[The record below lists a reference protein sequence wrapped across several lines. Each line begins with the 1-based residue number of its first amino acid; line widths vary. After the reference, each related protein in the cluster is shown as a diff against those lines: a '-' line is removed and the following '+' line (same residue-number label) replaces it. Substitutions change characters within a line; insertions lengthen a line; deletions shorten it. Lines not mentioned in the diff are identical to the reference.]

1 MSPSTLDILSSR
13 LPAVV
18 DLRTAA
24 KETGFAEQTIR
35 NLLHLGRCP
44 FNGYKEGSRWKF
56 RLQDLAHYIDSRALQ
71 PFEPRQSAGRKRGR
85 PTKKEQIARRLEAE
99 NQLSH
104 RIAEDI

>member
-1 MSPSTLDILSSR
+1 MGQSTLDILSSR

-44 FNGYKEGSRWKF
+44 FRGYKEGSRWKF
-56 RLQDLAHYIDSRALQ
+56 RLQDLAQYIDSRVPQQ
-71 PFEPRQSAGRKRGR
+71 PPPRQNANTKRGR
-85 PTKKEQIARRLEAE
+85 PTKKEQMDRRREAE
-99 NQLSH
+99 HLLSL
-104 RIAEDI
+104 RVAGGA